1 MNKFRI
7 MVKVGK
13 TWKMGLND
21 YDSYDLAAEREK
33 ELNNIGIKSKIVSS
47 DLLYSTTKVIAW

>member
-1 MNKFRI
+1 